1 MLKNS
6 LEFFLSI
13 PDDLLVE
20 IAVKDWESLE
30 MLCIALT
37 MDLQLLKE
45 GKNENIN
52 NWGGMC

>member
-45 GKNENIN
+45 GKNENIS

>member
-45 GKNENIN
+45 EKNENIS